1 MAAALPALTHHE
13 IVSIVE
19 PFARS
24 GRQVDLPAC
33 DRDARRI
40 AFKPMSR
47 DGGLHETLELDCRH
61 AGRFVLER
69 RLERADGLAATL
81 TGAGPDA
88 EQLLA
93 AIDAVPP
100 AQHFREGEG
109 WRLARSY
116 ELWLRDLFLSHAEL
130 AVEGLRLALT
140 LKLPALRS
148 VAGDIA
154 IRATPGHTL
163 ELPDDLL
170 AVLGW
175 DWARLQKKRDEWVSK
190 LRLRGSALRRS
201 RTAEAALE
209 RAAPHLVRVLS
220 EPPMLFHQRHL
231 AARWG
236 VVLRRSI
243 PTATALAMI
252 GGALLIPQIFDE
264 PRAAGYWMALH
275 YVPIALLAL
284 SFRLQEMSQFEIP
297 RWPKRPTVA
306 RWCQPA
312 GTAAHAT
319 AR

>member
-1 MAAALPALTHHE
+1 MAALPPLTHHE
-13 IVSIVE
+13 IVAIVE
-19 PFARS
+19 PFARA

-40 AFKPMSR
+40 AFKPIAR
-47 DGGLHETLELDCRH
+47 EGGLAETLLLDCRH
-61 AGRFVLER
+61 AKRFVVER
-69 RLERADGLAATL
+69 RLAHPNGLVATL
-81 TGAGPDA
+81 GGAGDDA
-88 EQLLA
+88 AALLA
-93 AIDAVPP
+93 AIDAVSP

-109 WRLARSY
+109 WRIARSY
-116 ELWLRDLFLSHAEL
+116 ELWLRDLFLCSAAL
-130 AVEGLRLALT
+130 DVDGLRMTLA
-140 LKLPALRS
+140 LKLPALRG

-154 IRATPGHTL
+154 IAAAHGHAL

-220 EPPMLFHQRHL
+220 EPPLQFHQRHL

>member
-1 MAAALPALTHHE
+1 MAALPPLTHHE

-19 PFARS
+19 PFARA

-40 AFKPMSR
+40 AFKPIAR
-47 DGGLHETLELDCRH
+47 EGGLTETLLLDCRH
-61 AGRFVLER
+61 AKRLLLER
-69 RLERADGLAATL
+69 QLAHPSGLTATL
-81 TGAGPDA
+81 GGGGDDA
-88 EQLLA
+88 AALLA

-100 AQHFREGEG
+100 GQHFREGAG
-109 WRLARSY
+109 WCIARSY
-116 ELWLRDLFLSHAEL
+116 ELWLRDLFLCNAEL
-130 AVEGLRLALT
+130 EVEGLRLALT
-140 LKLPALRS
+140 LKLPALRG
-148 VAGDIA
+148 VAGDITISA
-154 IRATPGHTL
+154 APGHTL

-175 DWARLQKKRDEWVSK
+175 DWARLQKKRGEWVSK
-190 LRLRGSALRRS
+190 LRLRGGALRRS

-209 RAAPHLVRVLS
+209 RAAPHLVRVLA
-220 EPPMLFHQRHL
+220 ETPLQFHQRHL

-243 PTATALAMI
+243 PTATALTMI
-252 GGALLIPQIFDE
+252 GGALLIPQFFDE

-297 RWPKRPTVA
+297 RWPRRPTVA
-306 RWCQPA
+306 RWVEPS
-312 GTAAHAT
+312 AAQ